1 MKRKSAIRNKLHHI
15 FGQMN
20 ETANK
25 TYWNKLRS
33 AATALEWVL
42 GDVEDFTFSK

>member
-1 MKRKSAIRNKLHHI
+1 MKRKSEIKNRLHNI
-15 FGQMN
+15 YGRMN
-20 ETANK
+20 ETPNK